1 MKLIEC
7 ESMALRV
14 FLQTIADH
22 PQARDIRWRGRISEG
37 GAFAHRFF
45 GRNSTF
51 EITASDALQ
60 SHECAVPLIE
70 DGVCVHT
77 EESLRAAFL
86 AAISETAMAMQALP
100 VPTPLL
106 PASGRL
112 TA

>member
-22 PQARDIRWRGRISEG
+22 PHAREIRWRGHLSEG

-51 EITASDALQ
+51 EIIASDAFQ
-60 SHECAVPLIE
+60 SHACAVPLIE

-77 EESLRAAFL
+77 EESLREAFL
-86 AAISETAMAMQALP
+86 AAISETALAMQVLP
-100 VPTPLL
+100 VPKPLL
-106 PASGRL
+106 RDSNQL